1 MKTVKLSFGV
11 SLLSYLLSTVCINPA
26 FADGRAF
33 IEKDKP
39 ASDQEIQ
46 TDFAAPDQQ
55 SDNQKSVKTD
65 VENKPVE
72 SEKPLTA
79 REKHLR
85 RVN

>member
-11 SLLSYLLSTVCINPA
+11 SLLSYLLSTGCINPA

-65 VENKPVE
+65 VENKPEE
-72 SEKPLTA
+72 SRKTLNCQRKTLA
-79 REKHLR
+79 
-85 RVN
+85 

>member
-46 TDFAAPDQQ
+46 TDFAAPGQQ
-55 SDNQKSVKTD
+55 SDTQNTVKTD
-65 VENKPVE
+65 VKNKPE
-72 SEKPLTA
+72 KAKKPLTA